1 MNKVC
6 ISILNCH
13 PGNSIKNEG
22 FWFVFKFFVMRFS
35 LIFQKNGG
43 GGGEQK
49 IAHCWNQG
57 DFDFFPDFYDQN
69 LGLGATVDAEM
80 GMKRAH
86 KSNFYPSFGKR
97 DHQYKRPFS
106 PSFGKRAQPVS
117 FFPHY
122 FGRKKESLFE
132 WTANKQFCFSK
143 SAPIFRYCL
152 PIAS

>member
-1 MNKVC
+1 MAV
-6 ISILNCH
+6 
-13 PGNSIKNEG
+13 GRGTENSPLLES
-22 FWFVFKFFVMRFS
+22 R
-35 LIFQKNGG
+35 
-43 GGGEQK
+43 
-49 IAHCWNQG
+49 C

-117 FFPHY
+117 FFHTISE
-122 FGRKKESLFE
+122 KKERKFIRMDGE
-132 WTANKQFCFSK
+132 
-143 SAPIFRYCL
+143 
-152 PIAS
+152 